1 MYVGS
6 TSSVT
11 NAVFV
16 KNLTHVRGLT
26 SGDSRVNVR
35 VSGCGQLKQ
44 LKNNLS
50 ILKASTGCESRFL

>member
-26 SGDSRVNVR
+26 CGDSRVNVR
-35 VSGCGQLKQ
+35 VSGCGQ